1 MIALLFGQTDQIYKD
16 FKTIY
21 YSFGQ
26 SKKKKDNGKPPIL
39 FGGFQDLHIRFVYAC
54 FTMLSLA
61 FNKHYAFFRSV
72 LDYIYLL

>member
-26 SKKKKDNGKPPIL
+26 SKKKDNGKQPIL

-54 FTMLSLA
+54 FTILSLA
-61 FNKHYAFFRSV
+61 FSKYYAFFRSV
-72 LDYIYLL
+72 LDYIFT